1 MDKSKKLYEPF
12 KYTGKGNAR
21 YSVYVKGPNGNPKLI
36 HFSDKRYEN
45 FHQHKDKK
53 RQKSY
58 LARAKGIKKRMHKPQ
73 SRIARMCV
81 HTGPLWRCK
90 MRCTCFNWQLP
101 FAAVGSWC
109 THPCPTGP

>member
-58 LARAKGIKKRMHKPQ
+58 LARAKGIKNAAGQLTWKLKDSKNYWSVRLWLDNKP
-73 SRIARMCV
+73 
-81 HTGPLWRCK
+81 
-90 MRCTCFNWQLP
+90 
-101 FAAVGSWC
+101 SWA
-109 THPCPTGP
+109 